1 MAPEIEVPARLQKD
15 LSDAIEILK
24 RFGATEIFLFGSLA
38 RGTSDDASDI
48 DIATVGLP
56 KNRFFAAY
64 GELLMQLNHK
74 FDLIGLDY
82 ENEFTRRLRREGT
95 LRRVA

>member
-1 MAPEIEVPARLQKD
+1 MALEVEVPAKLQKD
-15 LSDAIEILK
+15 LSVAIEILK

-38 RGTSDDASDI
+38 RGTSVEVSDI
-48 DIATVGLP
+48 DLATVGLP
-56 KNRFFAAY
+56 KDRFFAAY
-64 GELLMQLNHK
+64 GELLMRLDHQ

-82 ENEFTRRLRREGT
+82 ENEFTRRLRSEGP

>member
-1 MAPEIEVPARLQKD
+1 MALEVEVPARLHKD
-15 LSDAIEILK
+15 LSEAIEILK

-38 RGTSDDASDI
+38 RGTSAEASDI
-48 DIATVGLP
+48 DLATVGLP
-56 KNRFFAAY
+56 KDRFFAAY
-64 GELLMQLNHK
+64 GELLMRLDHQ

-82 ENEFTRRLRREGT
+82 ENEFTRRLRSEGI

>member
-1 MAPEIEVPARLQKD
+1 MALEIEVRARLQKD

-64 GELLMQLNHK
+64 GELLKSKTIQNP
-74 FDLIGLDY
+74 
-82 ENEFTRRLRREGT
+82 RRLSPSDLLQT
-95 LRRVA
+95 L

>member
-1 MAPEIEVPARLQKD
+1 MALEVEVPAKLQKD
-15 LSDAIEILK
+15 LSVAIEILK

-38 RGTSDDASDI
+38 RGTSAEVSDI
-48 DIATVGLP
+48 DLATVGLP
-56 KNRFFAAY
+56 KDRFFAAY
-64 GELLMQLNHK
+64 GELLMRLDHQ

-82 ENEFTRRLRREGT
+82 ENEFTRRLRSEGT